1 MEILLRL
8 ILLLFCDDGMCT
20 DDVRQG
26 EYRFL
31 GELTMA
37 SSIRSS
43 EVSCD
48 GGDDGPG

>member
-1 MEILLRL
+1 MEILLWL
-8 ILLLFCDDGMCT
+8 ILLLFWDDG
-20 DDVRQG
+20 VRQG

-37 SSIRSS
+37 SSLRSS
-43 EVSCD
+43 EVSYD